1 MTPKETV
8 TALYL
13 AYATRDTARIL
24 DLLHEEA
31 VWVAP
36 AGNATQVAL
45 GLGNPDDA
53 GAPRG
58 ANDLNRS
65 EIVQFMAHNFARF
78 FINAKNEFLSMV
90 AEGNVVITEHR
101 LSASLPN
108 GRSYLNDYCFAY
120 EVRDGKV
127 IKIREYMDTRGG
139 WVQVFGADE
148 PKQILKYVEA

>member
-8 TALYL
+8 IALYA
-13 AYATRDTARIL
+13 AYASRDPARIL
-24 DLLHEEA
+24 NLLHEEA

-45 GLGNPDDA
+45 GLGSPDDA

-58 ANDLNRS
+58 ANDLNRN

-78 FINAKNEFLSMV
+78 FINPKNEFLSMV

-120 EVRDGKV
+120 EVSDGKV
-127 IKIREYMDTRGG
+127 IRIREY
-139 WVQVFGADE
+139 VAQVGAAFGPVAARRRE
-148 PKQILKYVEA
+148 LTLAR